1 MKVLYFIILAIVTA
15 LLTGCE
21 GSTSDH
27 HQGVNCAQC
36 HSGGENAF
44 TSGASIFSTLNAGN
58 STEKSADN
66 YSLRLVLAQSGSKI
80 NYSTG
85 RGSGNAHATFNAG
98 VARYT
103 AQVVDAQ
110 GNVVNS
116 SATNSHDSSRFDCNR
131 CHTSSGV
138 NGAPGRI
145 VSFKYTRPTATT
157 TSTTSTTTAIAAKSF
172 AKDVLPILTANCKG
186 CHGGYGNFSITNNT
200 PYAGVTPFVDIS
212 SPANSRLIQK
222 GSGGLGHGGG
232 RQLTSTE
239 FTTLRDWIS
248 QGAKNN

>member
-1 MKVLYFIILAIVTA
+1 MYLDVYKTIYLSILSSFNLHKILLKFDNINFKGFDMKVLYFIILAIVTA

-145 VSFKYTRPTATT
+145 VSFKYTRL
-157 TSTTSTTTAIAAKSF
+157 AKSF
-172 AKDVLPILTANCKG
+172 AQ
-186 CHGGYGNFSITNNT
+186 NN
-200 PYAGVTPFVDIS
+200 
-212 SPANSRLIQK
+212 
-222 GSGGLGHGGG
+222 
-232 RQLTSTE
+232 
-239 FTTLRDWIS
+239 
-248 QGAKNN
+248 